1 MELVTLALVAVAPI
15 VVVLVLMAGL
25 RMSAM
30 KAMPIGW
37 FLTVL
42 IAYFFWGVKANW
54 IAGATIKG
62 FLNALDIM
70 LVVFGAIFLYYN
82 AKMSGILGSI
92 TESIAKVSKDRRIQA
107 GLAFLLGAFFE
118 GAAGFGTPG
127 AIVGPLLVG
136 IGFPPL
142 IAAALVLIYNS
153 SPVSFGCVGIPVWG
167 GLGAS
172 LDNPVV
178 HATLAE
184 YGYTLKDFLY
194 KDITLLTATLH
205 GVLAVFVPLLG
216 VTFMVKWGGGKLK
229 DVKDVVPTLLL
240 AGICFAVPYWT
251 IAKFLGPEFPSL
263 LGAAIG
269 LLIYVLLLKKGFGV
283 PKRIWEFSEK
293 YEAKEEFVG
302 KKFGFLAAIL
312 PYVLVALGLVV
323 TRVVPEINSFVNN
336 VGVIVVSNIL
346 DTNLSQSYKLLY
358 NPGSIFI
365 IAVLIS
371 NLILKVDTKTTLES
385 LKVSLKAVAP
395 AAIALMFAIGFS
407 QIMMTSGNNIYS
419 YPSMLRAM
427 AEALASA
434 TGPAYILV
442 AAFVGVIGAY
452 MAGSNT
458 VSNIMFGGFQFEA
471 ASFAGYPKSII
482 VALQNVGGAAGN
494 MICVHN
500 IVAVCTTVGIL
511 GKEGVILRRNL
522 LPCAIY
528 GIAAGIIAVVLLALG
543 IPKI

>member
-1 MELVTLALVAVAPI
+1 MELVTLALFAVAPI

-37 FLTVL
+37 LLTVL

-82 AKMSGILGSI
+82 AKLSGVLNSI
-92 TESIAKVSKDRRIQA
+92 TESIAKVSKDRRVQA

-194 KDITLLTATLH
+194 KGYYIINCDASWHTCCLCPTTWCHFYGKVGRRKTERCKGCCSNALACRTMLCSTLL
-205 GVLAVFVPLLG
+205 
-216 VTFMVKWGGGKLK
+216 
-229 DVKDVVPTLLL
+229 D
-240 AGICFAVPYWT
+240 
-251 IAKFLGPEFPSL
+251 
-263 LGAAIG
+263 
-269 LLIYVLLLKKGFGV
+269 
-283 PKRIWEFSEK
+283 
-293 YEAKEEFVG
+293 
-302 KKFGFLAAIL
+302 
-312 PYVLVALGLVV
+312 
-323 TRVVPEINSFVNN
+323 NS
-336 VGVIVVSNIL
+336 
-346 DTNLSQSYKLLY
+346 
-358 NPGSIFI
+358 
-365 IAVLIS
+365 
-371 NLILKVDTKTTLES
+371 
-385 LKVSLKAVAP
+385 
-395 AAIALMFAIGFS
+395 
-407 QIMMTSGNNIYS
+407 
-419 YPSMLRAM
+419 
-427 AEALASA
+427 
-434 TGPAYILV
+434 
-442 AAFVGVIGAY
+442 
-452 MAGSNT
+452 
-458 VSNIMFGGFQFEA
+458 
-471 ASFAGYPKSII
+471 
-482 VALQNVGGAAGN
+482 
-494 MICVHN
+494 
-500 IVAVCTTVGIL
+500 
-511 GKEGVILRRNL
+511 
-522 LPCAIY
+522 
-528 GIAAGIIAVVLLALG
+528 
-543 IPKI
+543 